1 MATSNNEKMQEL
13 TIEEKLQHLYELQKI
28 DSEIDKIKTLRGE
41 LPLEVQDLEDEIAGL
56 ETRIENHKGEILELE
71 KGISVRKQEI
81 KKSEES
87 IKKYSE
93 QLDNVRN
100 NREYDALTKEI
111 EFQNQE
117 PTTQTNY
124 VEVQE
129 PQTTQI
135 QKNISQP
142 QQHKR
147 STTKQINTESPQI
160 DKSQVELLENILA
173 QVEKEEKAQQQ
184 QTKPQTSTVKNNNFK
199 NPYMTEQ
206 EEIIAWNK
214 WRSNLQN
221 QIMRD
226 SKIDYAP
233 LGTLFMFTFV
243 VDKFGN
249 ISNIKVECSNPN
261 YMDVAR
267 NNVKPAIAN
276 LQKKPILNFPRGTQR
291 TSTVVTGL
299 FLIGTQ
305 ERYSTPNDFSDY
317 ERVTY

>member
-1 MATSNNEKMQEL
+1 MNFLKVLVIISFVFL
-13 TIEEKLQHLYELQKI
+13 TLITLKLHPDMHQPMIIEDADFKL
-28 DSEIDKIKTLRGE
+28 
-41 LPLEVQDLEDEIAGL
+41 
-56 ETRIENHKGEILELE
+56 TRISDTLSTENIPVN
-71 KGISVRKQEI
+71 S
-81 KKSEES
+81 
-87 IKKYSE
+87 
-93 QLDNVRN
+93 
-100 NREYDALTKEI
+100 T
-111 EFQNQE
+111 
-117 PTTQTNY
+117 
-124 VEVQE
+124 
-129 PQTTQI
+129 I
-135 QKNISQP
+135 QKQVNPKKTEKRITTSSPEPEDSQL
-142 QQHKR
+142 
-147 STTKQINTESPQI
+147 
-160 DKSQVELLENILA
+160 ELLERILEQTEQEA
-173 QVEKEEKAQQQ
+173 KQQPEKVEQ
-184 QTKPQTSTVKNNNFK
+184 KPVQKQNTNFK

-226 SKIDYAP
+226 SQIDYAP
-233 LGTLFMFTFV
+233 LGTLFLFTFV

-276 LQKKPILNFPRGTQR
+276 LQKKPILNFPNETQR

>member
-1 MATSNNEKMQEL
+1 MNFLKVLVIISFVVL
-13 TIEEKLQHLYELQKI
+13 TIITLKLHPDMHQPMIIEDADFKLTRISDTLTTKNIPVNSTVQTPKTTEKIVETPAPDLQTIQK
-28 DSEIDKIKTLRGE
+28 E
-41 LPLEVQDLEDEIAGL
+41 LEVQTSQPA
-56 ETRIENHKGEILELE
+56 
-71 KGISVRKQEI
+71 
-81 KKSEES
+81 
-87 IKKYSE
+87 
-93 QLDNVRN
+93 
-100 NREYDALTKEI
+100 
-111 EFQNQE
+111 QNQTKYVDSRNTKPQKTERKITTSSPE
-117 PTTQTNY
+117 P
-124 VEVQE
+124 E
-129 PQTTQI
+129 
-135 QKNISQP
+135 ISQ
-142 QQHKR
+142 
-147 STTKQINTESPQI
+147 I
-160 DKSQVELLENILA
+160 ELLEKILE
-173 QVEKEEKAQQQ
+173 QVEQETLQP
-184 QTKPQTSTVKNNNFK
+184 PQTEQQNTTQPQTQKPKNTNFK

-226 SKIDYAP
+226 SNIDYAP
-233 LGTLFMFTFV
+233 LGTLFTFTFV

>member
-1 MATSNNEKMQEL
+1 MNFLKVLVIISFVFL
-13 TIEEKLQHLYELQKI
+13 TLITLKLHPDMHQPMIIEDADFKL
-28 DSEIDKIKTLRGE
+28 
-41 LPLEVQDLEDEIAGL
+41 
-56 ETRIENHKGEILELE
+56 TRISDTLSTENIPVN
-71 KGISVRKQEI
+71 S
-81 KKSEES
+81 
-87 IKKYSE
+87 
-93 QLDNVRN
+93 
-100 NREYDALTKEI
+100 T
-111 EFQNQE
+111 
-117 PTTQTNY
+117 
-124 VEVQE
+124 
-129 PQTTQI
+129 I
-135 QKNISQP
+135 QKQKNVNPKKTEKRITTSSPEPEDSQL
-142 QQHKR
+142 
-147 STTKQINTESPQI
+147 
-160 DKSQVELLENILA
+160 ELLERILEQTEQEA
-173 QVEKEEKAQQQ
+173 KQQPEKVEQ
-184 QTKPQTSTVKNNNFK
+184 KPVQKQNTNFK

-226 SKIDYAP
+226 SQIDYAP
-233 LGTLFMFTFV
+233 LGTLFLFTFV

-276 LQKKPILNFPRGTQR
+276 LQKKPILNFPKGTQR

>member
-1 MATSNNEKMQEL
+1 MNFLKFLVIIAFIILTIITMKLQPSMHQPMIIENADFKLTRISDTLTSNNIPVSSSIQKPKPTEKIVQQPINL
-13 TIEEKLQHLYELQKI
+13 K
-28 DSEIDKIKTLRGE
+28 EI
-41 LPLEVQDLEDEIAGL
+41 Q
-56 ETRIENHKGEILELE
+56 
-71 KGISVRKQEI
+71 
-81 KKSEES
+81 
-87 IKKYSE
+87 
-93 QLDNVRN
+93 
-100 NREYDALTKEI
+100 KEI
-111 EFQNQE
+111 EIQNQQ
-117 PTTQTNY
+117 PTSQTNH
-124 VEVQE
+124 VEIQE
-129 PQTTQI
+129 SKTVQTTI
-135 QKNISQP
+135 PKTQP
-142 QQHKR
+142 KTERLQN
-147 STTKQINTESPQI
+147 TTKQIKPEIPQPEKSQIELLESIIAQAEKD
-160 DKSQVELLENILA
+160 DKSQ
-173 QVEKEEKAQQQ
+173 QAQQEKQ
-184 QTKPQTSTVKNNNFK
+184 PTQSIKNDNFK

-233 LGTLFMFTFV
+233 LGTLFLFTFV

-261 YMDVAR
+261 YMDIAR

-299 FLIGTQ
+299 FLIGTE